1 MARPVG
7 QTTNPL
13 HERRAEW
20 GLVRQTALL
29 GDVVDED
36 GFRAMLNVPLKTLRT
51 QRSKGEWYG
60 IEIPKPIYRPDGQKA
75 IWLKKEAEAFAI
87 RFNAARATRRK

>member
-7 QTTNPL
+7 KTTNPL

-20 GLVRQTALL
+20 LMVRETMLL
-29 GDVVDED
+29 GDVIDEAA
-36 GFRAMLNVPLKTLRT
+36 FVSMLKVARKTFRT

-60 IEIPKPIYRPDGQKA
+60 VEIPKPIYRP
-75 IWLKKEAEAFAI
+75 
-87 RFNAARATRRK
+87 

>member
-1 MARPVG
+1 MG

-20 GLVRQTALL
+20 LLVRETALL
-29 GDVVDED
+29 GDVVDEA
-36 GFRAMLNVPLKTLRT
+36 GFVAMLKVERKTFRT

-60 IEIPKPIYRPDGQKA
+60 IEIPKPIYRPDGTKA
-75 IWLKKEAEAFAI
+75 IWLKSEAETFAKK
-87 RFNAARATRRK
+87 FNAARIARK